1 MAQCLGGG
9 HHDGIALAAIL
20 FFLLFVLSLVGLH
33 WGMILGKPVSTVGF
47 QIAKRLGC
55 SAGLSVSRNEAT
67 GEQNRKDGLQSPSFP
82 LPNNLVRSFLLR
94 GQEHRVNDVDH
105 PI

>member
-33 WGMILGKPVSTVGF
+33 WGMILGNPVSTVGF
-47 QIAKRLGC
+47 QIAKRLG
-55 SAGLSVSRNEAT
+55 
-67 GEQNRKDGLQSPSFP
+67 
-82 LPNNLVRSFLLR
+82 
-94 GQEHRVNDVDH
+94 
-105 PI
+105 